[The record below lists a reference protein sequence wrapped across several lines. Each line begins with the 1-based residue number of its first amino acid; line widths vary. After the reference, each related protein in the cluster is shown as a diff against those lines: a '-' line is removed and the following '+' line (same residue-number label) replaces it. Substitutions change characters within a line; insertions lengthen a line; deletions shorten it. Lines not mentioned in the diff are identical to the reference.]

1 MCSSITTA
9 IQEAIPLAQALD
21 EQLTFSFWPGGKV
34 KLDFDGGTLTSDAGL
49 LPVRQFDEHLGLTER
64 IAGCLQDP
72 RQPGKVQHPDVEML
86 RQRLFQLI
94 AGYEDCNDAQAL
106 RHDPTFAAV
115 AGRRD
120 LDTPLACQATLT
132 RLENRVTRREIDQLN
147 KVLLDTFIAT
157 RQRSPKVLFLDVDPT
172 DDPCHGRQ
180 QLALFHGHFGQHMY
194 HPLLVIEGKS
204 GCILS
209 AVLRRGTAPASEGA
223 PRQAQRVVRRMQR
236 AFPKARVV
244 VRADAGFATPE
255 MYELCEG
262 REVEYVIGIGTNA
275 VLQERARPYLEQM
288 VARWSQTRRPQ
299 RRYTSFRYQAK
310 TWSRRRR
317 VVVKLECGMKG
328 SNVRFVVTNMRG
340 RAREVYRTYA
350 GRGEPENRIKELKH
364 GFSGDRLSCHRFL
377 ANAFRFQLSCHAY
390 NLVHLFREQACG
402 PELKRRQMESLR
414 PLLLKVAA
422 RVTRTARRVCFHL
435 CTTWPYAEWL
445 RNLWRRI
452 SGLPPPVW
460 A

>member
-1 MCSSITTA
+1 MA
-9 IQEAIPLAQALD
+9 RELN

-34 KLDFDGGTLTSDAGL
+34 NVGFDGGTLTSDAGL
-49 LPVRQFDEHLGLTER
+49 LPVRQFDAHVGLTKR
-64 IAGCLQDP
+64 VARCLHDP
-72 RQPGKVQHPDVEML
+72 REPGKVQHPNEEMI

-106 RHDPTFAAV
+106 RYDPTFAVV
-115 AGRRD
+115 AGRED
-120 LDTPLACQATLT
+120 VDTPLACQATLT
-132 RLENRVTRREIDQLN
+132 RLENRVTRGEIDALN
-147 KVLLDTFIAT
+147 ALLLDTFIAT
-157 RQRSPKVLFLDVDPT
+157 RQRSPKVLFIDVDPT
-172 DDPCHGRQ
+172 DDPCHGSQ

-209 AVLRRGTAPASEGA
+209 GVLRKGNASATQGA
-223 PRQAQRVVRRMQR
+223 ARQVQRVVRRMQR

-262 REVEYVIGIGTNA
+262 REVEYVIGIGANP
-275 VLQERARPYLEQM
+275 VLQECARPYLEQM
-288 VARWSQTRRPQ
+288 VARCERTHRPQ
-299 RRYTSFRYQAK
+299 RRYTSFRYRAG
-310 TWSRRRR
+310 TWDRSRR
-317 VVVKLECGMKG
+317 VVVKLECTAKG
-328 SNVRFVVTNMRG
+328 TNVRFVVTTMRG
-340 RAREVYRTYA
+340 RARQVYRTYA

-402 PELKRRQMESLR
+402 PELERRQMESLR

-422 RVTRTARRVCFHL
+422 RVTRTARTVCFHL
-435 CTTWPYAEWL
+435 CTTWPYADWL
-445 RNLWRRI
+445 RELWRRI